1 MYFIRTVDFT
11 ARKIIG
17 VHLVVMILLFAGEVV
32 LLRTALNA
40 SNEYSAIVGLMEP
53 DEVSTLPYATYEGYL
68 SKEFNRFFFGAISDC
83 QSKPTHVSHRPSS
96 SRL

>member
-1 MYFIRTVDFT
+1 
-11 ARKIIG
+11 
-17 VHLVVMILLFAGEVV
+17 MILLFAGEVV

-83 QSKPTHVSHRPSS
+83 QSKRIALVAVSFLDPCFNLFDLYVHP
-96 SRL
+96 L